1 MYSASEHK
9 VRAPQNDAQFSQRVL
24 DDDMKRMKL
33 TDSSVKKSLLK
44 DFIQNTGFEFDNEQV
59 FYDNRKAL
67 LRSVGVSDKL
77 NKLADLDEE
86 E

>member
-24 DDDMKRMKL
+24 DDGMKRMKL
-33 TDSSVKKSLLK
+33 TDESVKKAQLK

-67 LRSVGVSDKL
+67 LRSVGVLAKM
-77 NKLADLDEE
+77 NKLPDLDEE